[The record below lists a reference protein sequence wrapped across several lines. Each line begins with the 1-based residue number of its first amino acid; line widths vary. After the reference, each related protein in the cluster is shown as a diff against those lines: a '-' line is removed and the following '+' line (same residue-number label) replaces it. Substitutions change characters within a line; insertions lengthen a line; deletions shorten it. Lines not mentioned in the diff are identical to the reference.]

1 MDFRYKQVHIS
12 QLSEAIGSGSR
23 SMKNKIIKWQ
33 AKYTYLKKITSRSK
47 KRHPKSKNYEMI

>member
-33 AKYTYLKKITSRSK
+33 AKYTYLKKNNQQVK
-47 KRHPKSKNYEMI
+47 KKAS